1 MSTDGTM
8 MTAAEAIKASALVRL
23 QNGRTKEAKTMFD
36 LVVKTPPEILALGGL
51 LLMRTE
57 QAFSG
62 IWMDQTLD
70 EHIDFAL
77 GSPIASTGTTL
88 SEAT

>member
-1 MSTDGTM
+1 MSDETM
-8 MTAAEAIKASALVRL
+8 TQAETIKASALVRL
-23 QNGRTKEAKTMFD
+23 QNARTKEGMTLFD
-36 LVVKTPPEILALGGL
+36 LVVKTPPELLAIGGL
-51 LLMRTE
+51 LIMRTG

-77 GSPIASTGTTL
+77 GSPIASTGTTP
-88 SEAT
+88 SEATP